1 MIHLYGWAVKSIM
14 LIIIRIVTIKTT
26 SKPNHSLSHWWQVQ
40 KEYGAVCNGFK
51 LLNFGDVRVLEMPY
65 FKTKRKFMNV
75 ILCTRQGA
83 LRVYCYILHTK
94 IILPTY
100 CKQTLIRDI
109 SHQRSKICERNGS
122 RNFPLKKFSQERI
135 YFKYLSTI
143 CWLITYLI

>member
-14 LIIIRIVTIKTT
+14 LIIIRIVTINVKQPASLITACHMDDK
-26 SKPNHSLSHWWQVQ
+26 SKRNMALSAMVSNCQILNWHIPRQSKSLWMLFMHKVRLI
-40 KEYGAVCNGFK
+40 EG
-51 LLNFGDVRVLEMPY
+51 LL
-65 FKTKRKFMNV
+65 
-75 ILCTRQGA
+75 
-83 LRVYCYILHTK
+83 LHF
-94 IILPTY
+94 
-100 CKQTLIRDI
+100 CKQKLSSQHIVNKLIRDI